1 MVDMSNRDK
10 FMDLQK
16 FVIKVDNNLM
26 ISHAERERYYEK
38 VMYYH
43 IGVHIASL
51 NVEKMPFFK
60 MKCGMTYRLRIS
72 KLGERILRVMS
83 HASQSRLF
91 GWDEEYASV
100 INYSPL
106 MKLTYTAFAAATSPA
121 GESVDGIGFIEP
133 LVYEESKLKMACG
146 KRTDELVEALNGFL
160 LQLKEALNKD
170 ELREEVKNF
179 YRNAKERYL
188 QLMKVALQ
196 AWEINCKN
204 ILIRID
210 WGFNSNG
217 KAIPFHFKT
226 EKEIIED
233 FKFVNLKK
241 NLMLKKLKKMY
252 GNDLSFYAWKMECG
266 YKKGLHIHW
275 LIALN
280 GSKYQSSYFHAK
292 AITDEW
298 KKNVCGD
305 ESYVWNVMEFAKGQ
319 EKYLRNLDYRDKDL
333 MKILDTYTSYLTKLD
348 VTMKL
353 SAPNGFRTFGCSK
366 MKTKL
371 NKKTGPK
378 RMASISF
385 GNDL

>member
-1 MVDMSNRDK
+1 MSERDR
-10 FMDLQK
+10 FIELQR

-26 ISHAERERYYEK
+26 ISYADRERYYEK
-38 VMYYH
+38 AMYFH
-43 IGVHIASL
+43 IGAYIASL
-51 NVEKMPFFK
+51 NVEKMPFYK
-60 MKCGMTYRLRIS
+60 INCGMTYRLRIS

-91 GWDEEYASV
+91 GWDEEYASI

-106 MKLTYTAFAAATSPA
+106 MKLTYSAFSAATSPV
-121 GESVDGIGFIEP
+121 GECVDGIGFIEP
-133 LVYEESKLKMACG
+133 VVYEESKLKLACG
-146 KRTDELVEALNGFL
+146 KRTDELVDALNAFL
-160 LQLKEALNKD
+160 LQLKDALNKY

-179 YRNAKERYL
+179 YRNAKERYY

-204 ILIRID
+204 VLIRID
-210 WGFNSNG
+210 WGFHSHG

-233 FKFVNLKK
+233 FKFLNLKK
-241 NLMLKKLKKMY
+241 NLMLKRLKKIY
-252 GNDLSFYAWKMECG
+252 GNDLSFYAWKIECG

-280 GSKYQSSYFHAK
+280 GSKHQSSYFHAK
-292 AITDEW
+292 AITDDFN
-298 KKNVCGD
+298 KNVCGE
-305 ESYVWNVMEFAKGQ
+305 ESYVWNAMELAKGQ

-333 MKILDTYTSYLTKLD
+333 IKILDTYASYLTKLD

-366 MKTKL
+366 MKNKL

-378 RMASISF
+378 RMVSISF
-385 GNDL
+385 CNDL